1 MGTSRG
7 YNAPTGGGWPPLKR
21 LVNDFTNQ
29 EGDGDVSPLPNDGQ
43 GQPPDP
49 NNTISPQQLLSRY
62 LRTLRS
68 TGAASL
74 GGAGSR
80 EGGSRGGGGGGSG
93 GGGAGGGRTTSTG
106 VGRSVTRVGRNLG
119 GFATR
124 VSQVGLTE
132 TLREFD
138 LGHLV
143 GRPAAEVAYA
153 LVDQLAGP
161 GSAMDENLARIALD
175 KLREELLGDARSYED
190 VERALSSAVERMQ
203 VIGLVVRLF
212 GHYIYERF
220 CRDFYERVVQRVGM
234 EKAQRK
240 IASIRRTIFALL
252 DLKVEIGGSDIDWR
266 GREGQQLAERIL
278 EQTLDIFT
286 VGA

>member
-21 LVNDFTNQ
+21 LVNNFTNQ
-29 EGDGDVSPLPNDGQ
+29 EGDDAPPPVPNDNQ
-43 GQPPDP
+43 PQPPTPD
-49 NNTISPQQLLSRY
+49 NVISPQQLLTRY
-62 LRTLRS
+62 VQTLRS
-68 TGAASL
+68 GTG
-74 GGAGSR
+74 
-80 EGGSRGGGGGGSG
+80 GGSQGSTSSGGGGSG
-93 GGGAGGGRTTSTG
+93 GSGGGGGRTPSTG
-106 VGRSVTRVGRNLG
+106 MGRSATRVGRNLG

-124 VSQVGLTE
+124 VSQVGLST

-143 GRPAAEVAYA
+143 GRPAAEVTKA

-161 GSAMDENLARIALD
+161 GSTMDENLARIALD
-175 KLREELLGDARSYED
+175 RLREELLGDALSYED
-190 VERALSSAVERMQ
+190 VERTLNGVVERLQ
-203 VIGLVVRLF
+203 VVGLVVRFF
-212 GHYIYERF
+212 GYYLYERF
-220 CRDFYERVVQRVGM
+220 CRDFYERVVQRVGR

-240 IASIRRTIFALL
+240 IASIRRTIFASLEA
-252 DLKVEIGGSDIDWR
+252 KVAIGGTDIDWR
-266 GREGQQLAERIL
+266 GLEGQQLAERIL